1 MFFLFRVYVL
11 ILPYTKRNTMKE
23 MIKTLVEAAKEDPK
37 EFITGVIAITGVF
50 VGLWASLW
58 FVAIIQGR
66 V

>member
-1 MFFLFRVYVL
+1 
-11 ILPYTKRNTMKE
+11 MKE